1 MEVTETAQNKETTP
15 PVWKMIREVTEG
27 TSKPIT
33 NSEIVEMVKAKW
45 PDTNEKTIRAQ
56 VITASVNHESRVHYP
71 ENQAPRLA
79 NLLRDFLFRIEKGS
93 GLVEWY
99 EPEKHGYW
107 GIRRDSN
114 GKVTIQQFNKPGDE
128 AGDANAIAEPFDQF
142 FADSKVADRVFQIVA
157 RILGEIGVSKTDP
170 ISDPRL
176 VLSFN
181 KTRYGS
187 LRVIYGNWLIF
198 GFRGLKSPEDE
209 KVEFLYELS
218 EVPENAKAWG
228 EGFADKIEG
237 VSFGCGLTSLEEFE
251 KSDSEAWKAFVKTLP
266 KLKDNF
272 EHWSRSNYKRAY
284 SQELIGMAFDE
295 GWRRIIL
302 THGLLNWGEK
312 AKKPIAVDW
321 FSEQTFEMLDGLHE
335 NPTREFYQEHK
346 EEIVATVEEPFQQ
359 LFKSIA
365 ELVPEPI
372 REVMETERRLFSRI
386 PKNDYGRGGA
396 WEFYWGAF
404 YPKGGKRIE
413 DAQLFIGIHRDRLEY
428 GVYIGEYGQDRMKR
442 FRNNIERYGEML
454 TKRLAPGIEALN
466 PTYGNRGDEAE
477 RLGELISEDRPSSF
491 GEWIKDPQK
500 MEASLRIVIP
510 KQEVL
515 LANSEDVAER
525 IAGAFDVFFPLIYLV
540 VSDDPL
546 PEIQRYLGE
555 VEEEDDADLNEPYPL
570 ETCAEETSFDLDTLE
585 GWIRAIERKKQ
596 AVFFGPP
603 GTGKT
608 FVARKLAKHLVGGG
622 TGITEFVQFHPAYTY
637 EDFMQGIR
645 PETDGGQLHYDMKPG
660 RFLEF
665 CREAERRDGTSVLI
679 IDEINR
685 AKLSQVFGELM
696 FLLEYRDE
704 AIPLAGGSKRFRI
717 PEKVRI
723 IGTMNTAD
731 RSIAL
736 VDHALRRRFAFLRL
750 WPNSEALSRFH
761 EGNDYDVSGLIEV
774 LRRVNEAINDPN
786 YEIGISFF
794 LGDQLGKDLKD
805 IWEMEIIPYLEE
817 YFFDQPARVTD
828 FHWENVRQELGL

>member
-1 MEVTETAQNKETTP
+1 
-15 PVWKMIREVTEG
+15 
-27 TSKPIT
+27 
-33 NSEIVEMVKAKW
+33 
-45 PDTNEKTIRAQ
+45 
-56 VITASVNHESRVHYP
+56 
-71 ENQAPRLA
+71 
-79 NLLRDFLFRIEKGS
+79 
-93 GLVEWY
+93 
-99 EPEKHGYW
+99 
-107 GIRRDSN
+107 
-114 GKVTIQQFNKPGDE
+114 
-128 AGDANAIAEPFDQF
+128 
-142 FADSKVADRVFQIVA
+142 
-157 RILGEIGVSKTDP
+157 
-170 ISDPRL
+170 
-176 VLSFN
+176 
-181 KTRYGS
+181 
-187 LRVIYGNWLIF
+187 
-198 GFRGLKSPEDE
+198 
-209 KVEFLYELS
+209 
-218 EVPENAKAWG
+218 
-228 EGFADKIEG
+228 
-237 VSFGCGLTSLEEFE
+237 
-251 KSDSEAWKAFVKTLP
+251 
-266 KLKDNF
+266 
-272 EHWSRSNYKRAY
+272 
-284 SQELIGMAFDE
+284 MAFDE

-302 THGLLNWGEK
+302 THGLLNWGKK
-312 AKKPIAVDW
+312 AKEPIAADW
-321 FSEQTFEMLDGLHE
+321 FSERTFELLEGLHE
-335 NPTREFYQEHK
+335 TPTREFYQAHK
-346 EEIVATVEEPFQQ
+346 EEIGATVEEPFQQ
-359 LFKSIA
+359 LFKAIA
-365 ELVPEPI
+365 ELIPEPI
-372 REVMETERRLFSRI
+372 RELMETERRLFSRI

-396 WEFYWGAF
+396 WDFYWGAF

-413 DAQLFIGIHRDRLEY
+413 DAQLFIVIHRDCLEY

-442 FRNNIERYGEML
+442 FRNNVERYGDLL
-454 TKRLAPGIEALN
+454 TKRLATEIETLN
-466 PTYGNRGDEAE
+466 PTYGNRDDAAARIGQ
-477 RLGELISEDRPSSF
+477 LISEDRPSTF
-491 GEWIKDPQK
+491 AEWIKDPQK
-500 MEASLRIVIP
+500 MEASLRVEIP

-515 LANSEDVAER
+515 LANSEDIAER
-525 IAGAFDVFFPLIYLV
+525 IVGAFDVFFPLIYLV

-555 VEEEDDADLNEPYPL
+555 VEEDDDADLNEPYPL

-585 GWIRAIERKKQ
+585 GWIRAVERKKQ

-622 TGITEFVQFHPAYTY
+622 TGIIDFVQFHPAYTY

-645 PETDGGQLHYDMKPG
+645 PETDGGQLHYEMKPG

-723 IGTMNTAD
+723 IATMNTAD

-761 EGNDYDVSGLIEV
+761 KGKDYDVTGLIAV
-774 LRRVNEAINDPN
+774 LGRVNETINDPN

-794 LGDQLGKDLKD
+794 LGEKLGENLRD

-828 FHWENVRQELGL
+828 FQWGNVRQELGL